1 MSFVMDTYSRL
12 PVNLVRGK
20 GCRVWDDDDNE
31 YLDMVSGIA
40 VCNLGHA
47 HPKVVEALSLQAQ
60 NLFHCSNLYRIPLQ
74 ERLAQM
80 IAENSFDSRVFFC
93 NSGAEANEA
102 AIKLARRYCNVN
114 GNRGPNIITFEGSF
128 HGRTLTTVAATGQ
141 EKFRKG
147 FDPIPSGF
155 IQVPFGDIDSLEAAV
170 DEHVGA
176 VMLEPIQ
183 GEGGIN
189 VPPAGFLQ
197 QLRKFCNDSGLLM
210 ILDEVQTG
218 MARTGKLFGY
228 MHEDVVPDVMTL
240 AKALGNGF
248 PVGAMV
254 AKPHVAKAF
263 EPGSHASTFG
273 GNPLAMAS
281 SIATVKVLLEE
292 NISQKSLEH
301 GRYLMDSLLALK
313 ETHPKIK
320 DVRGRGLMIGVEFE
334 DDISFLNAE
343 GLKKGILLN
352 VIQGRILRIAPPL
365 VITQEEL
372 DEAIGKIH
380 NILEEKGL

>member
-1 MSFVMDTYSRL
+1 METYSRL
-12 PVNLVRGK
+12 PIKVVRGK
-20 GCRVWDDDDNE
+20 GCLVWDDTGKE

-47 HPKVVEALSLQAQ
+47 RDEVAKALCEQAQ
-60 NLFHCSNLYRIPLQ
+60 QLFHCSNLYRIPQQ
-74 ERLAQM
+74 EKLAAM
-80 IAENSFDSRVFFC
+80 IAENTFDSRVFFC

-114 GNRGPNIITFEGSF
+114 GKRGPNIITFEGSF

-155 IQVPFGDIDSLEAAV
+155 IQVPFGDIHSLEAIV

-189 VPPAGFLQ
+189 VPPAGFLRQ
-197 QLRKFCNDSGLLM
+197 VRKLCDEKGLLM

-228 MHEDVVPDVMTL
+228 MHDEIEPDVMTL

-254 AKPHVAKAF
+254 AKPHAAKAF

-281 SIATVKVLLEE
+281 CIATLGVILNE
-292 NISQKSLEH
+292 NIAGKSRTQ
-301 GRYLMDSLLALK
+301 GQYLMDRLEELK
-313 ETHPKIK
+313 GSHPSIV
-320 DVRGRGLMIGVEFE
+320 DVRGRGLMIGVEFDTE
-334 DDISFLNAE
+334 IASLGADGIE
-343 GLKKGILLN
+343 KGILLN
-352 VIQGRILRIAPPL
+352 VIQGHILRLAPPL
-365 VITQEEL
+365 VITKPEL
-372 DEAIGKIH
+372 DSALETIH
-380 NILEEKGL
+380 MLLSEKGL

>member
-1 MSFVMDTYSRL
+1 METYSRL
-12 PVNLVRGK
+12 PIKLVQGK
-20 GCRVWDDDDNE
+20 GCLVWDDSGKE

-47 HPKVVEALSLQAQ
+47 HDEVVKALCEQAGQ
-60 NLFHCSNLYRIPLQ
+60 MFHCSNLYRIPQQ
-74 ERLAQM
+74 EKLAAM

-102 AIKLARRYCNVN
+102 AIKLARKYCNSSTR
-114 GNRGPNIITFEGSF
+114 RGARIITFEGSF
-128 HGRTLTTVAATGQ
+128 HGRTLATVAATGQ
-141 EKFRKG
+141 RKFRKG

-155 IQVPFGDIDSLEAAV
+155 ISVPYGDIDALEAAI

-189 VPPAGFLQ
+189 IPPAGYLQ
-197 QLRKFCNDSGLLM
+197 QVRKICDDKGLLM
-210 ILDEVQTG
+210 IVDEVQTG

-228 MHEDVVPDVMTL
+228 MHDEIEPDIMTL

-248 PVGAMV
+248 PVGALV
-254 AKPHVAKAF
+254 AKPHVAQVF
-263 EPGSHASTFG
+263 TPGSHASTFG

-281 SIATVKVLLEE
+281 GIATLNTILNEDIANKSRAQGQYLMDLLEE
-292 NISQKSLEH
+292 
-301 GRYLMDSLLALK
+301 LK
-313 ETHPKIK
+313 GSHSSIT
-320 DVRGRGLMIGVEFE
+320 DVRGRGLMVGVDF
-334 DDISFLNAE
+334 DSDITALNTE

-352 VIQGRILRIAPPL
+352 VIQGHIVRFAPPL
-365 VITQEEL
+365 VITREQIN
-372 DEAIGKIH
+372 EAVDKLH
-380 NILEEKGL
+380 AILVEKGL